1 MTCGQKTMNRQSHQG
16 GESTK
21 PRPRVLQEI
30 HLVLA
35 QIVLLIPVAALGFQ
49 QEDVPRGFLPAMVG
63 IFLVVTAV
71 LYVYISLALQTIA
84 NKTNTENAWLAWIPI
99 ANLILVLRI
108 TNRPLWWVI
117 PLLVP
122 VVNLV
127 PGIPLVIALAKARRK
142 SIWWGILLLVPGV
155 QLIPLGYLAWSD

>member
-1 MTCGQKTMNRQSHQG
+1 MDRTTHHG
-16 GESTK
+16 GGFTK
-21 PRPRVLQEI
+21 PRSAVVKGICL
-30 HLVLA
+30 LLA
-35 QIVLLIPVAALGFQ
+35 QIALLIPVATLGFQ
-49 QEDVPRGFLPAMVG
+49 QEEVPRGFLPAMIG
-63 IFLVVTAV
+63 IFLLVTTV
-71 LYVYISLALQTIA
+71 LYIYVSLALQTIA
-84 NKTNTENAWLAWIPI
+84 NKTNTEDAWLAWIPI

-127 PGIPLVIALAKARRK
+127 PGIPVGIALAAARGK
-142 SIWWGILLLVPGV
+142 SIWWGILLVVPVV